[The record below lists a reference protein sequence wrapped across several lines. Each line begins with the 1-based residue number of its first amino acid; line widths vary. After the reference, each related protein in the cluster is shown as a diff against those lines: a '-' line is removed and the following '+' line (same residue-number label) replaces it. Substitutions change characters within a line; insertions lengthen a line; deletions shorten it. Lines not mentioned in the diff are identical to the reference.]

1 MDLKLKSMLIVG
13 IYGGTGS
20 GKTTIVNQILSH
32 FPATNIQVISQ
43 DSYYKD
49 TSNLTFEERCLLNFD
64 HPEAIDFEL
73 LYDHL
78 VLLKERQAI
87 DQPVYCFK
95 THNRTA
101 ETIKTYPKKIL
112 ILEGILI
119 MNYPKLRRLLDLRIF
134 IEANSEMRMERR
146 VRRDIAERGRTP
158 KEVMDRYL
166 NTLKPMHDQFI
177 EPMKIHADM
186 VINNHQNEDINITGV
201 IDRIKSLIG

>member
-1 MDLKLKSMLIVG
+1 MDIKLKSMLIVG

-32 FPATNIQVISQ
+32 FPATDIQVISQ

-87 DQPVYCFK
+87 DKPVYCFK

-177 EPMKIHADM
+177 EPMKIHADL